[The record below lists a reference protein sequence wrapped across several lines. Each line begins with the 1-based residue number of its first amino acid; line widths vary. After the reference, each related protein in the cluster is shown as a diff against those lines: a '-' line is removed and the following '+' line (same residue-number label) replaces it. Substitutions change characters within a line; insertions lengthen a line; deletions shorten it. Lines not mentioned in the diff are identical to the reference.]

1 MGLYKTDFHIKTAG
15 KLIYELLE
23 LILLNL
29 EKQKY
34 FPQYWSGKG
43 FKGPVMNWVLPSLH
57 GGSLKITLKSSLW
70 EVFAID
76 SFVLQSY
83 QIWTKSKEKTN
94 LYIYLYISM

>member
-43 FKGPVMNWVLPSLH
+43 FKGLVMNWVLPSLH
-57 GGSLKITLKSSLW
+57 GGSLKITLKSSHW